1 MKILTYN
8 VMNGGVNPPARLE
21 QVMQVLSEQDAD
33 VFGLQET
40 DLKDDAN
47 NRLLRRIREGGTH
60 PYGVVFDRDGA
71 WTYGSAAA
79 MFSKTQPSSSSIVG
93 ERVRVVE
100 MNYVVNDVIGDV
112 LSICNVYL
120 SHKSEAERLPQVRE
134 ILEEVG
140 KKKLGVLI
148 GDFNALSPQDGLNS
162 DIVQQFSPKMMG
174 KYTRDGKLCFDTIE
188 AVLSAGYVY
197 VGLLY
202 HRAEEI
208 TDRTDL
214 SDPKTGGGHTLP
226 MRMDFIFAKRDLV
239 FYLREFTLVRSGL
252 ARTASDHF
260 PWHVTIDESLFR
272 KKDQE
277 IVGMVNK

>member
-8 VMNGGVNPPARLE
+8 VMNGGVNPPTRLE

-47 NRLLRRIREGGTH
+47 NQLLRRIRERGTH
-60 PYGVVFDRDGA
+60 PYDVVFDREGA

-79 MFSKTQPSSSSIVG
+79 MFSKTLPSSKRIVG
-93 ERVRVVE
+93 ERVRAVE
-100 MNYVVNDVIGDV
+100 MNYVVNGNISDV
-112 LSICNVYL
+112 LSVCNVYL

-134 ILEEVG
+134 MLEEVG
-140 KKKLGVLI
+140 KKKLSVLI
-148 GDFNALSPQDGLNS
+148 GDFNSLSPQDGLNN
-162 DIVQQFSPKMMG
+162 DVLQHFSPKMMG

-188 AVLSAGYVY
+188 AVLSAGYVD

-214 SDPKTGGGHTLP
+214 SGPKTGGGHTLP
-226 MRMDFIFAKRDLV
+226 IRMDFIFAKRDLV
-239 FYLREFTLVRSGL
+239 PYLRAFALVRSGL

-260 PWHVTIDESLFR
+260 PWSVVIDESIF
-272 KKDQE
+272 KK
-277 IVGMVNK
+277 